1 MFGRNE
7 GMKKAVG
14 GKAGSARRAATEVAD
29 AVAEYVDPLVK
40 DEKLRE
46 RLAAAMVA
54 AIAAQQRLRARTG
67 RSALLRRVAADPVL
81 RAQLLEMGTQLRA
94 AQRRSK
100 RARSHTFRN
109 TILFVS
115 GVGLGVAAVPAARN
129 KVLSLLREFRHAPAR
144 LGIDGSAR
152 QASIEE
158 EIEVAVPVQT
168 AYNQWTQFEEFPR
181 FMEGV
186 DEVRQLDDTLLHWA
200 ASVAG
205 KHAEWDAKIIEQDP
219 DRRIA
224 WESTDGKRTR
234 GTVSFEDMGAGRTRI
249 RLHMT
254 YMAEGVSEQMGSAIG
269 LDSRRI
275 QGDLQRFR
283 DLVEKRQV
291 ETGSWRGTVK
301 DGQKTDGQKTD
312 GQKTTVKPGS
322 KT

>member
-144 LGIDGSAR
+144 LGVDGAR

-283 DLVEKRQV
+283 ELVEKRQV

>member
-7 GMKKAVG
+7 GMKAVA

-29 AVAEYVDPLVK
+29 SVAEYVDPLVK

-46 RLAAAMVA
+46 RLAAATVA
-54 AIAAQQRLRARTG
+54 AIAAQQRMRARTG
-67 RSALLRRVAADPVL
+67 PPALLRRVAADPVL
-81 RAQLLEMGTQLRA
+81 RAQLLEVGTQLRA

-100 RARSHTFRN
+100 RARSHKFRN

-115 GVGLGVAAVPAARN
+115 GVGLAVAAVPAARKRVN
-129 KVLSLLREFRHAPAR
+129 SLLREFRHDPAR
-144 LGIDGSAR
+144 VVGIDRRAK

-200 ASVAG
+200 ATVAG

-234 GTVSFEDMGAGRTRI
+234 GTVSFEDMDAGRTRI

-254 YMAEGVSEQMGSAIG
+254 YTAEGVSEQLGSAIG

-275 QGDLQRFR
+275 QGDLERFR

-291 ETGSWRGTVK
+291 ETGAWRGTVK
-301 DGQKTDGQKTD
+301 DGQKTD

-322 KT
+322 KS